1 MEKILVIDDD
11 KLIRESIKEV
21 FQMEGFEVDCAFD
34 GLDGID
40 KTKKNEYDFI
50 ICDIDMP
57 VLNGYEVIK
66 HIKNDDRYLNIP
78 FVFLT
83 GRIKSSEIIKG
94 LKLGADYYITKPFD
108 FNEII
113 EIVRS
118 KISKKRKIEKLIN
131 EKLDKIKSS
140 ISYSLPHE
148 FITPINGILGPI
160 SMLIDENQK
169 FTEDETKEMHKII
182 FQSANRIKQTTEKFL
197 IFNELSFRDFENTN
211 YEVINVK
218 EVFEMVYDKSCVE
231 RNRKV
236 DVYLNLIDFELNFNL
251 RFFKV
256 LISEIL
262 QNSFKFSNYGD
273 AIICKSFLSEDCLK
287 IEITDN
293 GRGMT
298 KSQIDKIDAF
308 IQFDRVSYEQQGI
321 GLGIAIIKRIAN
333 LYDLKVVF
341 ESEIGVYTRVS
352 LIFPNKLILAE
363 K

>member
-21 FQMEGFEVDCAFD
+21 FQMEDFEVDCASD
-34 GLDGID
+34 GLEGINR
-40 KTKKNEYDFI
+40 TKVKLYDFI

-66 HIKNDDRYLNIP
+66 HIKNDDRFLNTP

-83 GRIKSSEIIKG
+83 GKKKQSEIIKG
-94 LKLGADYYITKPFD
+94 LRLGADDYITKPFD
-108 FNEII
+108 YKNII
-113 EIVRS
+113 EIVKS
-118 KISKKRKIEKLIN
+118 KINKKRRVEALIN
-131 EKLDKIKSS
+131 EKLNQIKNN

-169 FTEDETKEMHKII
+169 FTDEETKEMHKII
-182 FQSANRIKQTTEKFL
+182 YQSANRIKQTTEKFL
-197 IFNELSFRDFENTN
+197 IYNELGFIEDES

-218 EVFEMVYDKSCVE
+218 EVFEKVYERSCVE
-231 RNRKV
+231 KNRGE
-236 DVYLNLIDFELNFNL
+236 DVLLSLKDFTINFNL
-251 RFFKV
+251 KYFKV
-256 LISEIL
+256 LISEIM

-273 AIICKSFLSEDCLK
+273 AIVCKITKIDDCLN
-287 IEITDN
+287 IIITDN

-298 KSQIDKIDAF
+298 KTQIERIDTF
-308 IQFDRVSYEQQGI
+308 VQFDRVSYEQQGI
-321 GLGIAIIKRIAN
+321 GLGIAIIKRIAK
-333 LYDLKVVF
+333 LYDIKVIF

-352 LIFPNKLILAE
+352 LIFPEKLV
-363 K
+363 KVTQ